1 MSVTSPSRQEQA
13 EERPRLRTWAADR
26 ANALVW
32 RLPVSRRARVLLSQ
46 LVYRNPPISVVRVSA
61 ALQAL
66 DEAGVK
72 TVLMGGWGVDALVG
86 RQLRSHRDLDLLTEE
101 TELDRALATLKG
113 LGYEPWNRDTD
124 PAPIGNQ
131 SVSVVQTVRCSSLHV
146 IELHAAD
153 LKGMQTA
160 KGTLAGKDVA
170 CLTAEQQLKAQQMI
184 EKAWTPRRRLNR
196 QRNLAAVQGALQR
209 DPERV

>member
-1 MSVTSPSRQEQA
+1 MW
-13 EERPRLRTWAADR
+13 RTRIADR

-32 RLPVSRRARVLLSQ
+32 RLPVPRRLRVLLSQ
-46 LVYRNPPISVVRVSA
+46 LIYRNPPISVARVST

-66 DEAGVK
+66 EEAEVK

-86 RQLRSHRDLDLLTEE
+86 RQLRSHGDLDLLTEE
-101 TELDRALATLKG
+101 TDLDRAIETLKN
-113 LGYEPWNRDTD
+113 LGYEPWNRDYD

-131 SVSVVQTVRCSSLHV
+131 SVSVVQTLRCPSLQV
-146 IELHAAD
+146 IELHATD
-153 LKGMQTA
+153 LQEMRPA
-160 KGTLAGKDVA
+160 KGKLAGKHVA
-170 CLTAEQQLKAQQMI
+170 CLTAEQQLQAQKMV
-184 EKAWTPRRRLNR
+184 ERAWTPRRRLNR

>member
-1 MSVTSPSRQEQA
+1 M
-13 EERPRLRTWAADR
+13 LRTWIADR

-32 RLPVSRRARVLLSQ
+32 RLPVPRRVRVLLSQ
-46 LVYRNPPISVVRVSA
+46 LVYRNPPISAARVST

-86 RQLRSHRDLDLLTEE
+86 RQLRSHGDLDLLTEE
-101 TELDRALATLKG
+101 TQLDRAIATLG
-113 LGYEPWNRDTD
+113 QLGYEPWNRDTD

-131 SVSVVQTVRCSSLHV
+131 SVSVVQTLRCPSLHV

-153 LKGMQTA
+153 LEGMHPA
-160 KGTLAGKDVA
+160 RGTLAGRHVA

-209 DPERV
+209 GPERV